1 MAYIG
6 GLDFES
12 KQVKSW
18 RKTLLSSSTK
28 VFGKDDNGMSL
39 TLPNSYSQYQ
49 VYVNGIHVVSQTDYV
64 QTGNVLT
71 FSSRLNT
78 GDLIVID
85 FLIRTTEL
93 ATNPISAS
101 GGKIQG
107 TLISTSFI
115 RDNPEQP
122 EFNELISKTNA
133 PYVGK
138 NSIIRTNASLIDED
152 TEIPTGV
159 NGLSTGTIEI
169 GKDVT
174 VTVMGEWTII

>member
-6 GLDFES
+6 GLNFES

-18 RKTLLSSSTK
+18 RKTLLNSSTK
-28 VFGKDDNGMSL
+28 VFGKDDTGMSL
-39 TLPNSYSQYQ
+39 SLPSSYSQYQ
-49 VYVNGIHVVSQTDYV
+49 VYVNGMHVVSQTDYV
-64 QTGNVLT
+64 QSGNVLT

-85 FLIRTTEL
+85 FLIRSSEL
-93 ATNPISAS
+93 TANPISAS

-107 TLISTSFI
+107 TLTSTSFI
-115 RDNPEQP
+115 RDNTEQP
-122 EFNELISKTNA
+122 ELNELITKKNA

-138 NSIIRTNASLIDED
+138 DSIIRTNSSLIDED
-152 TEIPTGV
+152 TEIPAGV
-159 NGLSTGTIEI
+159 NGISTGTIEV

-174 VTVMGEWTII
+174 VTVLGEWTII